1 MEENHH
7 LNEDENHHIERGGTV
22 GPLQEHQQQHE
33 EQEQAPPPAP
43 PPFTNHTIAQEQS
56 SAYRYESLSQSKS
69 DNTMKQERQ
78 QLIKDPPLPP
88 ASKEFSM
95 PKQNPQGQFLPSNSF
110 PYFHLTEVD
119 NPEFVKKISNTAKE
133 VNKNHE
139 RKREPEAQKRHFS
152 SIEEKEEEE
161 QSESSHRRTK
171 KNLNK
176 EKAFDVAFTAE
187 SSIHSLPPAASNNHT
202 KNILTMNESRS
213 FFTADEER
221 RKLHDESSMIPS
233 SSNIASLLVGEST
246 SRANTHH
253 ILSPRR
259 KERKDE
265 EMPFLHLRGYADT
278 LPANK
283 NLAHSCN
290 TGLAERN
297 EHSSEKQS
305 RSFDPDPSLQVFDA
319 QQTSKKNL
327 FREYPSMSSGP
338 FHSYYTT
345 SDEDRGKQIASL
357 QFNNAESHDKNISIA
372 KQVSSNK
379 KPDIDPSQMMLLL
392 QGGENTFSLS
402 TKNNSPQEASPCKP
416 KSHED
421 MNKLIG
427 AFFSS
432 DDITFNVSG
441 GKQEPKKDIVTYKF
455 PLKVRLLVRI
465 QYHDMNKAFLFLFD

>member
-33 EQEQAPPPAP
+33 QEQEEAPPPAP

-119 NPEFVKKISNTAKE
+119 NPEFVRKISNTAKE

-161 QSESSHRRTK
+161 QSESSYRRTRK
-171 KNLNK
+171 ISNK

-187 SSIHSLPPAASNNHT
+187 SSIHSLPPAASNNHI

-283 NLAHSCN
+283 NLVHSCN

-379 KPDIDPSQMMLLL
+379 KTDIDPSQMMLLL

-455 PLKVRLLVRI
+455 PLKVRI
-465 QYHDMNKAFLFLFD
+465 